1 MRNLYGSPHR
11 PLVILN
17 RRLRT
22 CTPIQHGYVYIVPRS
37 FLRQDDSRGTK
48 VNGLYANDIHNRLG
62 LLNSEILPSS
72 GRQQGR
78 KEDGG
83 PVSQCYL

>member
-1 MRNLYGSPHR
+1 MRNLYGSPQKL
-11 PLVILN
+11 LVILN

-48 VNGLYANDIHNRLG
+48 VKGMYANTIRN
-62 LLNSEILPSS
+62 
-72 GRQQGR
+72 
-78 KEDGG
+78 
-83 PVSQCYL
+83 